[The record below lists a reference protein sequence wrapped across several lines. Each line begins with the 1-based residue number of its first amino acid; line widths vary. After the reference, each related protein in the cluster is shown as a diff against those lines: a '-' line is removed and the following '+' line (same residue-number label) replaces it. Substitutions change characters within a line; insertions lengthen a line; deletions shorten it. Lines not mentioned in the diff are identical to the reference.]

1 MLFDLTIFKK
11 KINLSLECILISR
24 VFFFSDTVVPIRS
37 RGSQRFRAIS
47 ATQDN
52 AAIEKQPLLFK
63 KTRETSKSNR
73 NEVVVTAIIE
83 NHSESIRQKD
93 SASESTIS

>member
-1 MLFDLTIFKK
+1 M
-11 KINLSLECILISR
+11 SLECILISR

>member
-24 VFFFSDTVVPIRS
+24 VFFSDTVVPIRS